1 MLIQGKGGES
11 MQQTMRRALFIVIV
25 ISLFAV
31 PSEVLSEDKFG
42 EIVNL
47 PLQILPPIIPDDN
60 PITKEKVALGKNLYF
75 DKRLSA
81 DNTISCATC
90 HDPKFGFAD
99 GKALAEGIK
108 GKKGARNSPTTL
120 NAGFYDFQFW
130 DGRAETLEDQAKQP
144 LINPVEMGMKDHDE
158 LVKKLRGIKEY
169 SELFKNVFGTEEFT
183 IDHIVQAIASFER
196 TLVTFNSPFDR
207 FIAGDKNA
215 ISESAKRG
223 WKLFNEKARCNNCH
237 GFVESYPFFTDN
249 KFHNIGV
256 GAKNIGN
263 TGFEEL
269 AKKAETEKDIARLA
283 HEKGASE
290 LGRFLV
296 TRERKDI
303 GAFKTPGLREIA
315 LTAPYMHDGSE
326 TTLEAVIDF
335 YNKGGE
341 QNRFLDGGIR
351 PLDLTKEE
359 TKDIVEFLKTLTSD
373 DIVRL
378 QKKFAHDM

>member
-1 MLIQGKGGES
+1 
-11 MQQTMRRALFIVIV
+11 MQQTVKCALFIVIV
-25 ISLFAV
+25 SLFIV
-31 PSEVLSEDKFG
+31 PSEVLSADNFV

-47 PLQILPPIIPDDN
+47 PSQVLPPIIPDDN
-60 PITKEKVALGKNLYF
+60 PITKEKVALGRKLYF

-81 DNTISCATC
+81 DDTVSCATC
-90 HDPKFGFAD
+90 HDPKFAFAD

-108 GKKGARNSPTTL
+108 GKKGARNSPTAL
-120 NAGFYDFQFW
+120 NAAFYDFQFW
-130 DGRAETLEDQAKQP
+130 DGRAETLEEQAKQP

-169 SELFKNVFGTEEFT
+169 SESFEKVFGTREFT
-183 IDHIVQAIASFER
+183 IDQIVRAVASFER
-196 TLVTFNSPFDR
+196 TLITFNSPFDR
-207 FIAGDKNA
+207 FIAGDKDA

-249 KFHNIGV
+249 KFHNVGV

-263 TGFEEL
+263 KGFEEL
-269 AKKAETEKDIARLA
+269 AKRAETEKDIARLA

-296 TRERKDI
+296 TKERKDI

-341 QNRFLDGGIR
+341 HNRFLDGGIR
-351 PLDLTKEE
+351 PLDLSKEE
-359 TKDIVEFLKTLTSD
+359 IRDLVEFLKTLTSD
-373 DIVRL
+373 DVVRL
-378 QKKFAHDM
+378 QKEFAHDAE

>member
-1 MLIQGKGGES
+1 
-11 MQQTMRRALFIVIV
+11 MQQTVKCALFIVIV
-25 ISLFAV
+25 SLFIV
-31 PSEVLSEDKFG
+31 PSEVLSADNFV

-47 PLQILPPIIPDDN
+47 PSQVLPPIIPDDN
-60 PITKEKVALGKNLYF
+60 PITEEKVALGRKLYF

-81 DNTISCATC
+81 DDTVSCATC
-90 HDPKFGFAD
+90 HDPKFAFAD

-108 GKKGARNSPTTL
+108 GKKGARNSPTAL
-120 NAGFYDFQFW
+120 NAAFYDFQFW
-130 DGRAETLEDQAKQP
+130 DGRAETLEEQARQP

-158 LVKKLRGIKEY
+158 LVKKLQGIKEY
-169 SELFKNVFGTEEFT
+169 SESFEKVFGTREFT
-183 IDHIVQAIASFER
+183 IDQIVRAVASFER

-207 FIAGDKNA
+207 SIAGDKDA

-249 KFHNIGV
+249 KFHNVGV

-263 TGFEEL
+263 KGFEEL
-269 AKKAETEKDIARLA
+269 AKRAETEKDIARLA

-351 PLDLTKEE
+351 PLDLSKEE
-359 TKDIVEFLKTLTSD
+359 IRDLVEFLKTLTSD
-373 DIVRL
+373 DFVRL
-378 QKKFAHDM
+378 QKEFAHDME

>member
-1 MLIQGKGGES
+1 
-11 MQQTMRRALFIVIV
+11 MQQTVKCALFIVIV
-25 ISLFAV
+25 SLFIV
-31 PSEVLSEDKFG
+31 PSEVLSADNFV

-47 PLQILPPIIPDDN
+47 PSQVLPPIIPDDN
-60 PITKEKVALGKNLYF
+60 PITKEKVALGRKLYF

-81 DNTISCATC
+81 DDTVSCATC
-90 HDPKFGFAD
+90 HDPKFAFAD

-108 GKKGARNSPTTL
+108 GKKGARNSPTAL
-120 NAGFYDFQFW
+120 NAAFYDFQFW
-130 DGRAETLEDQAKQP
+130 DGRAETLEEQAKQP
-144 LINPVEMGMKDHDE
+144 LINPVEMGMKDHDA

-169 SELFKNVFGTEEFT
+169 SESFEKVFGTREFT
-183 IDHIVQAIASFER
+183 IDQIVRAVASFER
-196 TLVTFNSPFDR
+196 TLITFNSPFDR
-207 FIAGDKNA
+207 FIAGDKDA

-249 KFHNIGV
+249 KFHNVGV

-263 TGFEEL
+263 KGFEEL
-269 AKKAETEKDIARLA
+269 AKRAETEKDIARLA

-296 TRERKDI
+296 TKERKDI

-341 QNRFLDGGIR
+341 HNRFLDGGIR
-351 PLDLTKEE
+351 PLDLSKEE
-359 TKDIVEFLKTLTSD
+359 IRDLVEFLKTLTSD
-373 DIVRL
+373 DFVRL
-378 QKKFAHDM
+378 QKEFAHDME

>member
-1 MLIQGKGGES
+1 
-11 MQQTMRRALFIVIV
+11 MQQSMRCALFVVII
-25 ISLFAV
+25 ISLCII
-31 PSEVLSEDKFG
+31 PTKVLPEDQFE
-42 EIVNL
+42 EIVKL
-47 PLQILPPIIPDDN
+47 PSQILPPLIPENN
-60 PITKEKVALGKNLYF
+60 PVTKEKVALGRKLYF

-81 DNTISCATC
+81 DNTVSCATC
-90 HDPKFGFAD
+90 HNPKFGFAD

-108 GKKGARNSPTTL
+108 GQKGARNSPTTL

-130 DGRAETLEDQAKQP
+130 DGRVETLEAQAKQP
-144 LINPVEMGMKDHDE
+144 LINPVEMGMKDHVE
-158 LVKKLRGIKEY
+158 VVKKLREIKEY
-169 SELFKNVFGTEEFT
+169 RESFNKVFGTEEFT

-207 FIAGDKNA
+207 FIAGDENA

-223 WKLFNEKARCNNCH
+223 WKLFNDKARCNNCH

-269 AKKAETEKDIARLA
+269 AKKAETEKDIAKLA
-283 HEKGASE
+283 HEEGASE

-296 TRERKDI
+296 TKERKDI

-315 LTAPYMHDGSE
+315 LTTPYMHDGSE

-359 TKDIVEFLKTLTSD
+359 TKDLVEFLKTLTSD
-373 DIVRL
+373 EIVRL
-378 QKKFAHDM
+378 QKEFTNDME

>member
-1 MLIQGKGGES
+1 
-11 MQQTMRRALFIVIV
+11 MQQTVKCALFIVIV
-25 ISLFAV
+25 SLFIV
-31 PSEVLSEDKFG
+31 PSEVLSADNFV

-47 PLQILPPIIPDDN
+47 PSQVLPPIIPDDN
-60 PITKEKVALGKNLYF
+60 PITKEKVALGRKLYF

-81 DNTISCATC
+81 DDTVSCATC
-90 HDPKFGFAD
+90 HDPKFAFAD

-108 GKKGARNSPTTL
+108 GKKGARNSPTAL
-120 NAGFYDFQFW
+120 NAAFYDFQFW
-130 DGRAETLEDQAKQP
+130 DGRAETLEEQARQP

-158 LVKKLRGIKEY
+158 LVKKLQGIKEY
-169 SELFKNVFGTEEFT
+169 SESFEKVFGTREFT
-183 IDHIVQAIASFER
+183 IDQIVRAVASFER

-207 FIAGDKNA
+207 SIAGDKDA

-249 KFHNIGV
+249 KFHNVGV

-263 TGFEEL
+263 KGFEEL
-269 AKKAETEKDIARLA
+269 AKRAETENDIAGLA

-296 TRERKDI
+296 TKERKDI

-351 PLDLTKEE
+351 PLDLSKEE
-359 TKDIVEFLKTLTSD
+359 IRDLVEFLKTLTSD
-373 DIVRL
+373 DFVRL
-378 QKKFAHDM
+378 QKEFAHDME

>member
-1 MLIQGKGGES
+1 
-11 MQQTMRRALFIVIV
+11 MQQTVKCALFIVIV
-25 ISLFAV
+25 SLFIV
-31 PSEVLSEDKFG
+31 PSEVLSADNFV

-47 PLQILPPIIPDDN
+47 PSQVLPPIIPDDN
-60 PITKEKVALGKNLYF
+60 PITKEKVALGRKLYF

-81 DNTISCATC
+81 DDTVSCATC
-90 HDPKFGFAD
+90 HDPKFAFAD

-108 GKKGARNSPTTL
+108 GKKGARNSPTAL
-120 NAGFYDFQFW
+120 NAAFYDFQFW
-130 DGRAETLEDQAKQP
+130 DGRAETLEEQAKQP

-169 SELFKNVFGTEEFT
+169 SESFEKVFGTREFT
-183 IDHIVQAIASFER
+183 IDQIVRAVASFER
-196 TLVTFNSPFDR
+196 TLITFNSPFDR
-207 FIAGDKNA
+207 FIAGDKDA

-249 KFHNIGV
+249 KFHNVGV

-263 TGFEEL
+263 KGFEEL
-269 AKKAETEKDIARLA
+269 AKRAETEKDIARLA

-296 TRERKDI
+296 TKERKDI

-341 QNRFLDGGIR
+341 HNRFLDGGIR
-351 PLDLTKEE
+351 PLDLSKEE
-359 TKDIVEFLKTLTSD
+359 IRDLVEFLKTLTSD
-373 DIVRL
+373 DFVRL
-378 QKKFAHDM
+378 QKEFAHDME

>member
-1 MLIQGKGGES
+1 
-11 MQQTMRRALFIVIV
+11 MQQTVKCALFIVIV
-25 ISLFAV
+25 SLFIV
-31 PSEVLSEDKFG
+31 PSEVLSADNFV

-47 PLQILPPIIPDDN
+47 PSQVLPPIIPDDN
-60 PITKEKVALGKNLYF
+60 PITKEKVALGRKLYF

-81 DNTISCATC
+81 DDTVSCATC
-90 HDPKFGFAD
+90 HDPKFAFAD

-108 GKKGARNSPTTL
+108 GKKGARNSPTAL
-120 NAGFYDFQFW
+120 NAAFYDFQFW
-130 DGRAETLEDQAKQP
+130 DGRAETLEEQAKQP
-144 LINPVEMGMKDHDE
+144 LINPVEMGMKDHNE
-158 LVKKLRGIKEY
+158 LVRKLRGIKEY
-169 SELFKNVFGTEEFT
+169 SESFKNVFGTEEFT
-183 IDHIVQAIASFER
+183 IEHIVQAIASFER

-207 FIAGDKNA
+207 FIAGDKDA

-249 KFHNIGV
+249 KFHNVGV

-263 TGFEEL
+263 KGFEEL
-269 AKKAETEKDIARLA
+269 AKRAETEKDIARLA

-351 PLDLTKEE
+351 PLDLSKEE
-359 TKDIVEFLKTLTSD
+359 IGDLVEFLKTLTSD
-373 DIVRL
+373 DVVRL
-378 QKKFAHDM
+378 QKEFAHDMK